1 MPYDDEALDTQGE
14 VDVDDVS
21 NDTDGNSDGGSDDQG
36 DEPFL
41 VVNDRQTY
49 KTREEAIRG
58 IQEAGS
64 RIAQLSAW
72 EKNLE
77 RYGVKDPQV
86 AAQLFDELIEARTKL
101 AEAEKAAKTSSAQDP
116 SKTQSDDEADLSK
129 EDKAALKW
137 LQKHAPRLGFV
148 PKEELQALKKEV
160 EDMKASNSQREE
172 STQEARRQSAI
183 AEGRSA
189 VSTFLAADKIDAGK
203 QRVVETLITA
213 WINADD
219 KRVDAFH
226 AGGAIQRDLLK
237 QGYEEAKKDLGLG
250 TAQQQQTSTSAA
262 VQKGAALRRNKT
274 LPQAG
279 ASGRGSRQNDGV
291 RKDAA
296 GRKDHI
302 GSVHDKAWEIAQKHF
317 SGTSAA

>member
-36 DEPFL
+36 NEPFL
-41 VVNDRQTY
+41 VVNDRQVY
-49 KTREEAIRG
+49 KTREDAIRG
-58 IQEAGS
+58 AQEAGAT
-64 RIAQLSAW
+64 IARLSAW

-77 RYGVKDPQV
+77 RYGVKDPQI
-86 AAQLFDELIEARTKL
+86 ASQLFDELIEARAKL
-101 AEAEKAAKTSSAQDP
+101 AEAEKAAKTSSSDT
-116 SKTQSDDEADLSK
+116 SKTSTDDEADLSK

-160 EDMKASNSQREE
+160 EEMKASTTQSAEAAQE
-172 STQEARRQSAI
+172 SRRQSAI

-189 VSTFLAADKIDAGK
+189 VSQFLSADKIDAGK
-203 QRVVETLITA
+203 QRVVETLMA
-213 WINADD
+213 AYINADD
-219 KRVDAFH
+219 ARVDKFH

-237 QGYEEAKKDLGLG
+237 EAYEEAKKDLGLG
-250 TAQQQQTSTSAA
+250 TSQQQQTATSAA
-262 VQKGAALRRNKT
+262 VQKGKALQRNKT
-274 LPQAG
+274 LPQTG
-279 ASGRGSRQNDGV
+279 SSNRGSRQNNDV

-302 GSVHDKAWEIAQKHF
+302 GSVHEKAWEIAQKHF
-317 SGTSAA
+317 TGTSAA